1 MQRKYPY
8 TAVLGWSV
16 SRYEKFEACKRQ
28 YWYEYYAR
36 KWDRNVPSQKL
47 DFLRSLTSA
56 PLEIGNL
63 VHDAIA
69 TQLHRIRRGLT
80 PRDSAEVLNYACY
93 LADRAVRE
101 KTFLETYYGQRE
113 RMDADDLKERV
124 TACLGHFFESPWYRW
139 LLENPVHRRQEWV
152 IEPNDFGEVRINGLK
167 AYCKV
172 DFLIPAQGEFYIFDW
187 KTGKADREKHRK
199 QMLGYVTY
207 AQDLFGAPA
216 DRVQP
221 VVVYLGDSYEEMRD
235 RFGQAELDEFSREV
249 RSQTEAMYACCENI
263 EENIPRPRDSFPR
276 NVRKLCAY
284 CSYQELCRE
293 DGPPGRQPNMVPPRR
308 HPIPKGYGAP
318 PHRSG

>member
-1 MQRKYPY
+1 MQRKYPF

-36 KWDRNVPSQKL
+36 KWDREVLPEKL

-69 TQLHRIRRGLT
+69 TQLHRIRRNLDPKDDAG
-80 PRDSAEVLNYACY
+80 VLNYACY

-101 KTFLETYYGQRE
+101 KTFLETYYGRQE
-113 RMDADDLKERV
+113 RIDADELKDRV
-124 TACLGHFFESPWYRW
+124 TACLQRFFGSPWYRW
-139 LLENPVHRRQEWV
+139 LIENPAHRRPEWV

-167 AYCKV
+167 AFCKV

-187 KTGKADREKHRK
+187 KTGRADREKHRK

-207 AQDLFGAPA
+207 AQDLLGAPA

-221 VVVYLGDSYEEMRD
+221 VVVYLGDSYEEMRH

-249 RSQTEAMYACCENI
+249 RSQTEAMYAYCAHIAENVPKPK
-263 EENIPRPRDSFPR
+263 EAFPPNIRG
-276 NVRKLCAY
+276 LCAY
-284 CSYQELCRE
+284 CNYQELCRKSA
-293 DGPPGRQPNMVPPRR
+293 PPGPRR
-308 HPIPKGYGAP
+308 RTAAASRSAIPKGFGAP
-318 PHRSG
+318 PYRSR